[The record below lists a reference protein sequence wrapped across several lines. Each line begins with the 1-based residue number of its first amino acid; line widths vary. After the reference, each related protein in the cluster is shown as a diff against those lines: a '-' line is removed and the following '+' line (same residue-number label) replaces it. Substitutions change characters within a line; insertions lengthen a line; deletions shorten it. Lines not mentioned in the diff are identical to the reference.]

1 MKKKKIIIIVLIATL
16 IISSIF
22 FIFFNKNTAKRYK
35 IGNNSTSQEIVD
47 NILNI
52 YSYEATVEVEI
63 ESNKNENKYIIK
75 QVYNGEEDNW
85 QEIIEPTN
93 IAGVKII
100 KQGANLKLEN
110 TNLNLTSMF
119 ENYEYISDNS
129 LDLSS
134 FIKEY
139 KNDEKAEF
147 SEKDNK
153 IIMTTSINEN
163 RKSKTKILY
172 INKENGMPSKLEIQD
187 ANKKIAIYILYNEVK
202 VNS

>member
-1 MKKKKIIIIVLIATL
+1 MKKKKIIIIILIATL

-35 IGNNSTSQEIVD
+35 TGNNSTSQEIVD

-63 ESNKNENKYIIK
+63 KSNKNENKYIIK

-163 RKSKTKILY
+163 RKRKTKILY

>member
-1 MKKKKIIIIVLIATL
+1 MKKKKIIIIILIATL

-35 IGNNSTSQEIVD
+35 TGNNSTSQEIVD

-63 ESNKNENKYIIK
+63 KSNKNENKYIIK

-85 QEIIEPTN
+85 QEIIELTN

-163 RKSKTKILY
+163 RKRKTKILY

>member
-1 MKKKKIIIIVLIATL
+1 MKKKKIIIIILIATL

-35 IGNNSTSQEIVD
+35 TGNNSTSQEIVD

-63 ESNKNENKYIIK
+63 KSNKNENKYIIK
-75 QVYNGEEDNW
+75 QVYNGEKDNW

-110 TNLNLTSMF
+110 TNLNLTAMF

-163 RKSKTKILY
+163 RKRKTKILY

>member
-1 MKKKKIIIIVLIATL
+1 MKKKKIIIIILIATL

-63 ESNKNENKYIIK
+63 KSNKNENKYIIK

>member
-1 MKKKKIIIIVLIATL
+1 MKKKKIIIIILIATL

-63 ESNKNENKYIIK
+63 KSNKNENKYIIK
-75 QVYNGEEDNW
+75 QVYNGEKDNW

-163 RKSKTKILY
+163 RKRKTKILY

>member
-1 MKKKKIIIIVLIATL
+1 MKKKKIIIIILIATL
-16 IISSIF
+16 IISSMF

-35 IGNNSTSQEIVD
+35 TGNNSTSQEIVD

-63 ESNKNENKYIIK
+63 KSNKNENKYIIK
-75 QVYNGEEDNW
+75 QVYNGEKDNW

-163 RKSKTKILY
+163 RKRKTKILY

>member
-1 MKKKKIIIIVLIATL
+1 MKKKKIIIIILIATL

-35 IGNNSTSQEIVD
+35 TGNNSTSQEIVD

-63 ESNKNENKYIIK
+63 KSNKNENKYIIK
-75 QVYNGEEDNW
+75 QVYNGEKDNW

-163 RKSKTKILY
+163 RKRKTKILY